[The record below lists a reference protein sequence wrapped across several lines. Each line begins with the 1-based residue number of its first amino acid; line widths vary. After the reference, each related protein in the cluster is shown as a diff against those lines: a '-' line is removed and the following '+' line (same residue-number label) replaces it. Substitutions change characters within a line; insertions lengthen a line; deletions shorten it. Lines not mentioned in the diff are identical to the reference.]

1 MVTATNITNEPAAG
15 NLFEDTM
22 RRQEISGMNN
32 ISIRYCFTFSDKS
45 QEIIDLRFNERTL
58 ELIGDPPD
66 DLPSWTALGLHQCP
80 NCPLS
85 PETDPCCPL
94 AVHLVNTV
102 NRFQGRLSFHEIH
115 LNVVTPE
122 RIFSQLTTLHN
133 ALSSLMGLI
142 SATCGCPVTAP
153 LRPMARFH
161 LPLASGEETIYRA
174 TSMYLLAQYFL
185 KKSGHCADLE
195 LAGLTKIYED
205 IHLVNLSFARRL
217 KDASQTDSALDAMV
231 MLDTFARVLPDQIE
245 DSLDCIRYL
254 FNPTLY
260 PKAQL

>member
-1 MVTATNITNEPAAG
+1 MKVIT
-15 NLFEDTM
+15 
-22 RRQEISGMNN
+22 
-32 ISIRYCFTFSDKS
+32 IRYCFTFSDRS
-45 QEIIDLRFNERTL
+45 QEIIDLRLNERTL
-58 ELIGDPPD
+58 ELIGDLPE

-85 PETDPCCPL
+85 PETDPRCPL

-102 NRFQGRLSFHEIH
+102 NRFQGRLSFNEIH
-115 LNVVTPE
+115 LSVITAE
-122 RIFSQLTTLHN
+122 RIFSQLTSLHN

-195 LAGLTKIYED
+195 LAGLMRIYEN

-231 MLDTFARVLPDQIE
+231 MLDTLARALPDQIE
-245 DSLDCIRYL
+245 DSLESIRYL
-254 FNPTLY
+254 FNPALY
-260 PKAQL
+260 SRGHI